1 VTVVPLDRLRFPSTG
16 DDAPLAPFGSG
27 APPDA
32 AGDFSAAVGEA
43 FETVRAALARAG
55 SAEQAFAAR
64 TGGLQEMVLER
75 TQADVLLSLATATA
89 SRTAQAIS
97 TILGMQV

>member
-1 VTVVPLDRLRFPSTG
+1 VTVVPLDRISATGAG
-16 DDAPLAPFGSG
+16 DDAPLAPFTSG
-27 APPDA
+27 AAPNA
-32 AGDFSAAVGEA
+32 ASDFTAAVGEA
-43 FETVRAALARAG
+43 FETVRAALGRAG
-55 SAEQAFAAR
+55 AAEHAFAER

-89 SRTAQAIS
+89 SRTAQAVS

>member
-1 VTVVPLDRLRFPSTG
+1 VPLGPAPS
-16 DDAPLAPFGSG
+16 A

-32 AGDFSAAVGEA
+32 ADDFTAAVGEA

-55 SAEQAFAAR
+55 SAEHAFAVHS
-64 TGGLQEMVLER
+64 GGLQEMVLER

-89 SRTAQAIS
+89 SRAAQALS